1 MEYSTSTGLPLIPCK
16 KGLER
21 NKLTNRCKLKR
32 RKEVEY
38 SPLTGLPL
46 VPCKKGYYR
55 NMITNRCKKVT
66 VCEKTTKKSKIVKKP
81 KKVVKKPKKVACEKP
96 KVVKKPKKVT
106 CEKPKVVKKPKKV
119 TCEKPKV
126 VKKPKKVAFE
136 KPTKKP
142 RLAFEKVVTPKKV
155 KKPRVAFATPEK
167 VVTPKK
173 VKKPRVAFATPKK
186 VATPKKTWDVVIE
199 SWKNGKNFPDIR
211 GSVYWET
218 SVAKDGGKSIYR
230 EKTAPAPFSMTMEAD
245 NETFEK
251 YIRNKKKAVT
261 FKSKGTPPTRLVCP
275 GDTGKNFSHMGTFYK
290 NASKS
295 EMSSLWKKVAIE
307 LEKMLK
313 KGETVYVS
321 THGGGISWLH
331 VRLSNTPKY
340 YVTDLGS
347 P

>member
-1 MEYSTSTGLPLIPCK
+1 MEYSTLTGLPLIPCK

-32 RKEVEY
+32 RKEEVEY
-38 SPLTGLPL
+38 SPLTGLPF

-55 NMITNRCKKVT
+55 NIITNRCKKVT
-66 VCEKTTKKSKIVKKP
+66 TKMYEKTTKKCEKTKVKPTKKP
-81 KKVVKKPKKVACEKP
+81 KVSCEKTKVKPTKKPKVVCEKPKKPKKVACEKP
-96 KVVKKPKKVT
+96 KVVKKPKKIA
-106 CEKPKVVKKPKKV
+106 
-119 TCEKPKV
+119 CEKPKV

-136 KPTKKP
+136 KPNVVKKVVKKP
-142 RLAFEKVVTPKKV
+142 KKVAFEKLAFEKVVTPKKV
-155 KKPRVAFATPEK
+155 KKPRV
-167 VVTPKK
+167 TPKN
-173 VKKPRVAFATPKK
+173 T
-186 VATPKKTWDVVIE
+186 KKTWNVVIE
-199 SWKNGKNFPDIR
+199 SWKNGKNFPDIK

-218 SVAKDGGKSIYR
+218 SVAKDGGESIYR

-245 NETFEK
+245 NETFAK
-251 YIRNKKKAVT
+251 HIRNKKEAVT

-290 NASKS
+290 NASRS

-340 YVTDLGS
+340 YVTDLG
-347 P
+347 